1 MGFAMP
7 VFLVGYVLIYVFAV
21 KLGWLPVQGYRP
33 IAEGLWPWAE
43 SLILPSLALGITYM
57 ALIARITRASML
69 EVLAQD
75 YIRTADSKGLA
86 TSRVLLLHALKNA
99 SVPIVTVIGIGIA
112 LLISG
117 VVITETV
124 FNIPGLGRLTVD
136 AVLKRDYPI
145 VQGLIIVF
153 AGRQGAGQPHHRH
166 LLRLPRSA
174 HQVLSPVTL
183 TATAE
188 DMPRRSPRR
197 WRASLPPSAATPR
210 SSSAPCC
217 SSPSSPWRWPRPGSP
232 AIPFRQAPINRLRPP
247 SERFW
252 FGTDQFGRDV
262 FSRTVYGAR
271 VSLIV
276 GFAVAALASLIGLA
290 VGLVCG
296 YFRRIDGIIMRVMD
310 GIMAIPSIL
319 LAIALI
325 TLTRPGLGI
334 VIAAIV
340 IPEVPRVVR
349 VVRSVVL
356 SIRAQPYVES
366 AIAGGTRNAKLLVR
380 HILPNTLAPL
390 IVQATYVCASAML
403 IEAGLS
409 FLGAGVPPE
418 IPSWGNIIAQGRTFF
433 QIAPW
438 SIFIPG
444 AFLAATVLAVNML
457 GDGLRDRLDPRLA
470 RRL

>member
-1 MGFAMP
+1 VTLVATTEDMP
-7 VFLVGYVLIYVFAV
+7 PAASPLARAATAIRRNPTIFIGAVLLV
-21 KLGWLPVQGYRP
+21 
-33 IAEGLWPWAE
+33 
-43 SLILPSLALGITYM
+43 
-57 ALIARITRASML
+57 ALIALT
-69 EVLAQD
+69 LA
-75 YIRTADSKGLA
+75 A
-86 TSRVLLLHALKNA
+86 
-99 SVPIVTVIGIGIA
+99 PWIA
-112 LLISG
+112 G
-117 VVITETV
+117 
-124 FNIPGLGRLTVD
+124 D
-136 AVLKRDYPI
+136 
-145 VQGLIIVF
+145 
-153 AGRQGAGQPHHRH
+153 
-166 LLRLPRSA
+166 
-174 HQVLSPVTL
+174 
-183 TATAE
+183 
-188 DMPRRSPRR
+188 
-197 WRASLPPSAATPR
+197 
-210 SSSAPCC
+210 
-217 SSPSSPWRWPRPGSP
+217 
-232 AIPFRQAPINRLRPP
+232 PFRQTPIDRLRAP

-276 GFAVAALASLIGLA
+276 GFAVAALSSLIGLA
-290 VGLVCG
+290 AGLVCG
-296 YFRRIDGIIMRVMD
+296 YFSRIDAVVMRAMD

-366 AIAGGTRNAKLLVR
+366 AIAGGTRNAKLLAR

-390 IVQATYVCASAML
+390 IVQSTYVCASAML

-438 SIFIPG
+438 SILIPG
-444 AFLAATVLAVNML
+444 AFLALTVLAVNML

>member
-1 MGFAMP
+1 MALAAATSEDVVPPSGSPLARAATAIRRNPTIF
-7 VFLVGYVLIYVFAV
+7 VG
-21 KLGWLPVQGYRP
+21 
-33 IAEGLWPWAE
+33 
-43 SLILPSLALGITYM
+43 ALLLL
-57 ALIARITRASML
+57 ALIAMA
-69 EVLAQD
+69 LAAPW
-75 YIRTADSKGLA
+75 I
-86 TSRVLLLHALKNA
+86 
-99 SVPIVTVIGIGIA
+99 
-112 LLISG
+112 
-117 VVITETV
+117 
-124 FNIPGLGRLTVD
+124 TVD
-136 AVLKRDYPI
+136 
-145 VQGLIIVF
+145 
-153 AGRQGAGQPHHRH
+153 
-166 LLRLPRSA
+166 
-174 HQVLSPVTL
+174 
-183 TATAE
+183 
-188 DMPRRSPRR
+188 
-197 WRASLPPSAATPR
+197 
-210 SSSAPCC
+210 
-217 SSPSSPWRWPRPGSP
+217 
-232 AIPFRQAPINRLRPP
+232 PFKQAPINRLRPP

-262 FSRTVYGAR
+262 FSRTIYGSR

-276 GFAVAALASLIGLA
+276 GLTVAGIAGLIGLA
-290 VGLVCG
+290 IGLVCG
-296 YFRRIDGIIMRVMD
+296 YFRRIDSVVMRVMD

-340 IPEVPRVVR
+340 IPEVPRIVR

-366 AIAGGTRNAKLLVR
+366 AIAGGTRTGKLLVR

-438 SIFIPG
+438 TIFIPG

-470 RRL
+470 RRM